1 MSGEMKQGRRMKRES
16 ERDEMGATVGYFEEE
31 RKRAF
36 QQKPGG
42 SAFRRFNK
50 S

>member
-1 MSGEMKQGRRMKRES
+1 MKRES
-16 ERDEMGATVGYFEEE
+16 ERDEVGATLAGLGTVGCFKEE

-42 SAFRRFNK
+42 GAFRRFNK